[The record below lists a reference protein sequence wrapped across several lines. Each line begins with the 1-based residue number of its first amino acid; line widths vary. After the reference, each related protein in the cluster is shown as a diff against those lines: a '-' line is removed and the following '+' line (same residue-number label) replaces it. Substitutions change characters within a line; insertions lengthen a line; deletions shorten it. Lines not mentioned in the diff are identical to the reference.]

1 MRISKNAKRLFAL
14 MLALFMVFTLI
25 PAQNVA
31 ATEDVAVKNEESVM
45 EVEGLNSMTIL
56 ADGEPVYLEKVE
68 AAEALAIRQRATEFD
83 ESEPNNSTST
93 ADVIYNNY
101 DVFGS
106 LSNSDPWDYFKF
118 TLSSRCEVEI
128 VGICVYNTLRMGV
141 MNSSGSWTD
150 YTYITWLGQTDGGYM
165 AYFISDDYENN
176 PYLSAGTYYIA
187 VTDAHSSDKSNAY
200 GFSFTHAGGSGGGS
214 HTHSYGSW
222 YTQTSA
228 TCSQPGVE
236 ARTCSCGAKE
246 TRETAINPNNHTMGI
261 WVPDPNYLATCV
273 TPGKEIRYCSG
284 INADGVA
291 CGHYEHRDIGI
302 DPDGHEIRELLPEA
316 PGCSTPGLTAGEG
329 CLLCGMVVTAQQ
341 TIPATGHYVEQGGTQ
356 LVDSYTTQNDASYP
370 FAQESGWYVSTNH
383 ENDSTSTFEIQALYD
398 CEIRVEY
405 KVSSESSYDRL
416 YVYINNY
423 QHDVISGTVG
433 PKSLNTELEPGDK
446 IRFEYDKDV
455 SVSEGDDC
463 GYFRIVSCTQTEVD
477 GTVHVSTDSLQ
488 PTCTESVV
496 CDGCGEVVKPATGHD
511 WDDGVEVNP
520 ELMEY
525 TCNECGA
532 TYQEAIV
539 GAYKAQIGSNKYRT
553 VWDAL
558 MAARSGDVVEMIAD
572 SDERGKTLFMPSGV
586 TLDLNTYDLYA
597 DGLIGLNG
605 SILNAG
611 RYSSS
616 GDYGRLYVPME
627 NLALTGGDAFI
638 NGNYDVIPVW
648 NGSNAYVLA
657 NALINDNP
665 ANGYGLTIDQR
676 AKTINFKFTHTIGGS
691 ANNAF
696 FKDGPSDNATKFI
709 LRLEWESDNGVAFQ
723 DFVYKDSFV
732 AAVSGG
738 GYTYTFVL
746 EHYDLLNINVNN
758 LKVTAMILTDCGTIT
773 TGYTW
778 GVNGYT

>member
-14 MLALFMVFTLI
+14 MLALAVVFCLI
-25 PAQNVA
+25 PVQNVA
-31 ATEDVAVKNEESVM
+31 ATEDEITKEDVA
-45 EVEGLNSMTIL
+45 GMTIL
-56 ADGEPVYLEKVE
+56 ADGVPVELEPVVGE
-68 AAEALAIRQRATEFD
+68 AKKQMMEAMRATSMN
-83 ESEPNNSTST
+83 ESENNNTPSV
-93 ADVIYNNY
+93 ADTLGKDYIVQ
-101 DVFGS
+101 GT
-106 LSNSDPWDYFKF
+106 LRPSDKLDFYKF
-118 TLSSRCEVEI
+118 TLSSRSEVYAI
-128 VGICVYNTLRMGV
+128 AFAQWNTLGV
-141 MNSSGSWTD
+141 VICD
-150 YTYITWLGQTDGGYM
+150 YSVNTFYAGYTRKLGYDSDLGLYGFAAVEQDGY
-165 AYFISDDYENN
+165 APTLN
-176 PYLSAGTYYIA
+176 AGTYYIGILDDDDYNNYLLSLDWEVVSA
-187 VTDAHSSDKSNAY
+187 P
-200 GFSFTHAGGSGGGS
+200 

-222 YTQTSA
+222 TVVTPA
-228 TCSQPGVE
+228 TCMSKGSE
-236 ARTCSCGAKE
+236 SRSCSCGNTE
-246 TRETAINPNNHTMGI
+246 TREIPI
-261 WVPDPNYLATCV
+261 DPNAHSL
-273 TPGKEIRYCSG
+273 
-284 INADGVA
+284 
-291 CGHYEHRDIGI
+291 I
-302 DPDGHEIRELLPEA
+302 DLPAVA
-316 PGCSTPGLTAGEG
+316 PGCTTTGLSAGKK
-329 CLLCGMVVTAQQ
+329 CSLCDTITTAQ
-341 TIPATGHYVEQGGTQ
+341 TTVPATGHNYNGGT
-356 LVDSYTTQNDASYP
+356 VIAPGT
-370 FAQESGWYVSTNH
+370 
-383 ENDSTSTFEIQALYD
+383 IQ
-398 CEIRVEY
+398 
-405 KVSSESSYDRL
+405 
-416 YVYINNY
+416 
-423 QHDVISGTVG
+423 
-433 PKSLNTELEPGDK
+433 
-446 IRFEYDKDV
+446 
-455 SVSEGDDC
+455 
-463 GYFRIVSCTQTEVD
+463 
-477 GTVHVSTDSLQ
+477 
-488 PTCTESVV
+488 
-496 CDGCGEVVKPATGHD
+496 
-511 WDDGVEVNP
+511 
-520 ELMEY
+520 Y
-525 TCNECGA
+525 TCNTCGHS
-532 TYQEAIV
+532 YQEVVEEPAAEFV
-539 GAYKAQIGSNKYRT
+539 ASIGSTQYRT

-558 MAARSGDVVEMIAD
+558 MAARSGDTVEMIAN

-611 RYSSS
+611 RYSAS